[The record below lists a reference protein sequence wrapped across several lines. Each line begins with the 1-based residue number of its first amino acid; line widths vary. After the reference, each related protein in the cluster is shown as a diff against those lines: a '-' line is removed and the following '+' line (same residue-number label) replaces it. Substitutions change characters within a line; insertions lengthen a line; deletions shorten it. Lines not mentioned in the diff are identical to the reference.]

1 MADERL
7 IFPLGFDLEDGV
19 KEVEKEWRSTYRKK
33 LQTTINKTPIKIKLD
48 IDPKGLDLK
57 SLKDYTKLTKE
68 ATKAAKDA
76 ADVAS
81 KRALQRERES
91 KARVAEAT
99 EAAKIAKA
107 KVQQEAAEVRLAS
120 AKERGAK
127 ASRSQTM
134 EYGRQMGYI
143 ERLITR
149 LGVYTGIYAAAGMV
163 RDIRETTAEFE
174 LQQVALG
181 AIIQDAYEAQV
192 LFSQIKAA
200 AVESP
205 YQIKE
210 LVNYTKQLAT
220 YGFEQN
226 ALFDTTMKLADISAG
241 LGADMSRIIL
251 AVGQISAATVLKGTE
266 LRQLTELGIPMVEL
280 LADKFTQLRGEV
292 VTTGEVFEM
301 ISDKAV
307 SFKMV
312 EEILNDLTSAGGMFY
327 DMQRKQADTLAGQWS
342 NLKDS
347 IAIAYDEIGNTGAVR
362 GAMEGTIKTLKAL
375 TSEWRL
381 VAGFVGNVA
390 TSYAIMK
397 AASLFLPNQVINT
410 KMLEKATEDLAK
422 AQERYNEA
430 QRRGLSTKGAERA
443 IRSAELM
450 QAAAESTTLFGRGFR
465 RIAAYLAGG
474 GWVTI
479 LISGL
484 TLIVSWFIS
493 ARKEANRLND
503 ELKKIGDEGVA
514 EMDRATKNFERLAK
528 IAVDSVDGTR
538 EQTEAIKELQRTYG
552 DVIPVQDLTIEK
564 LRSMTDGYEN
574 LTRAIREKIEV
585 QAVEQKISTIQ
596 ADYGDRIR
604 AEEEEVREYL
614 SRYFKDLN
622 EKQITRVV
630 NNLRKASI
638 DGAIQSA
645 NDAIKAMRNALMTEV
660 GLDVPLSRVQKYTE
674 YYEFIKLI
682 NEQEQAIKK
691 QTDSL
696 KESQNQLGLFSD
708 AWENFNENVLPKVK
722 TSGPEFSFEWNES
735 RIIGRVNA
743 YADFIKEQFKEKG
756 ISNLLSNEIFNGGR
770 IDFDSLRQVV
780 SSVDKDFKYPLINLI
795 KEIEKEYN
803 KLIPTDRMSKVIK
816 DKFIEVAESTGASM
830 DVLQG
835 YLKNADTSVVDWAKT
850 IEEAVGST
858 QKKLDEMTFTN
869 QQIDA
874 GLGGPLLPYT
884 DQEIDNTTNK
894 LDALKTI
901 LEWISIFLTDNKS
914 TKPEDNRLRILNEE
928 VSLLEKVYAKYK
940 EYAKYVSSADAE
952 RKTREYF
959 GDTINNLRFGSAFD
973 SSTLSDILK
982 KYQAAARALPDSEKA
997 VMEIGFKADDASWQ
1011 QVLDDTKER
1020 VEELAEAVS
1029 RSKEAKDFY
1038 DKMLGMTGDRQ
1049 LSADLTMSVYGGVGD
1064 DLKENI
1070 KNQLVQAFKGVDI
1083 AKYISG
1089 KNIDYKS
1096 LEKLIG
1102 TLPEDMQAN
1111 ARKIVEEG
1119 IKSNAEIIQD
1129 LYKTL
1134 IKFEDYES
1142 KRVTI
1147 LRNGIEERRK
1157 IEQADL
1163 AQSEKDR
1170 LKAASQ
1176 TAESKALA
1184 KLEYEDFKS
1193 SDMYITMFENLDYVS
1208 SDTLRRMR
1216 EKLLELKTT
1225 MGESLDP
1232 TQLKEIVTKMEDIDA
1247 ELSRK
1252 NPFKTLSRSIQ
1263 EYKDEYGKISKKSL
1277 EKDLLTANQER
1288 NTARAD
1294 ADAKADAVLA
1304 QEEMVRLAEEEYGVD
1319 SESAAMQRILLE
1331 DAKAELTIAKDNLR
1345 QKEKTLDNLNDQA
1358 RAWRNIKK
1366 AVKEAIEGEDGIV
1379 DWLNS
1384 AQSILDSVKSL
1395 GEGMGIGEEFSG
1407 WMEAISGIV
1416 GGTASTATGIGQILS
1431 GNIAGGIAN
1440 TIKGLSDV
1448 ALGIFDASYVERV
1461 ENANAEIQ
1469 RQETL
1474 LFDLGSAYERLETA
1488 MADALGSDY
1497 IANYNSRVEN
1507 LKAQAEAYQKQADAE
1522 RDKGKKA
1529 DEEAIKEY
1537 EAKAREVNQAIED
1550 MASEVSEHF
1559 LGTDLTSAARDFAQ
1573 AWVDAYKE
1581 FSSTTDAM
1589 KDKFSEMVENM
1600 IVESLAAKVIEGQL
1614 GEIFDMVDTMSK
1626 DGQLSVSDAAH
1637 IAELSKLASQNIDV
1651 GMTNLMSALESAG
1664 ISVRGMGTDLTGI
1677 SKDIATASEE
1687 SILGLAAGI
1696 NTQNFY
1702 ISQVPPKLD
1711 TIIAI
1716 LQGGGNPVAGV
1727 NVQDLITIQN
1737 QHLASLPNIATN
1749 TLNTAD
1755 RCERAAVACESALS
1769 KISSVIS
1776 VRGTASTH
1784 VVNTN

>member
-107 KVQQEAAEVRLAS
+107 KAQQEAAEVRLAS

-127 ASRSQTM
+127 ASRSQTV

-181 AIIQDAYEAQV
+181 AIIQDAHEAQV

-210 LVNYTKQLAT
+210 LVNYTKQLAA

-347 IAIAYDEIGNTGAVR
+347 IAIAYDEIGNTDAVR
-362 GAMEGTIKTLKAL
+362 GAMEGTIKTLKVL

-443 IRSAELM
+443 KRSAELM

-474 GWVTI
+474 GWVTV

-604 AEEEEVREYL
+604 AEEEKVREYL

-645 NDAIKAMRNALMTEV
+645 NDAVKAMRNALMTEV
-660 GLDVPLSRVQKYTE
+660 GLDVPVSRVQKYTE

-682 NEQEQAIKK
+682 NEQEQAITK

-743 YADFIKEQFKEKG
+743 YADFIKEQFREKG

-816 DKFIEVAESTGASM
+816 DKFIEVASSTGASM

-835 YLKNADTSVVDWAKT
+835 YLKNADTSVADWAKT
-850 IEEAVGST
+850 IEEAVDST
-858 QKKLDEMTFTN
+858 QKKLNEMTFTN

-874 GLGGPLLPYT
+874 GLGGPLRPYD
-884 DQEIDNTTNK
+884 DQEIDSTTNK
-894 LDALKTI
+894 LTALKTI
-901 LEWISIFLTDNKS
+901 LEWISNFLTNKEGTTS
-914 TKPEDNRLRILNEE
+914 GDNRLRMLNEE

-940 EYAKYVSSADAE
+940 EFVKYMSSTEAE
-952 RKTREYF
+952 TKTRDYF
-959 GDTINNLRFGSAFD
+959 ADTIDSLRFGPAFD
-973 SSTLSDILK
+973 SASLKAILK
-982 KYQAAARALPDSEKA
+982 MYQDTARSLPDSDKA
-997 VMEIGFKADDASWQ
+997 VLELGFKADDVSWQ
-1011 QVLDDTKER
+1011 DTLEETKKR
-1020 VEELAEAVS
+1020 VAELADAVA

-1049 LSADLTMSVYGGVGD
+1049 LSADLTMNVYGGVGD

-1070 KNQLVQAFKGVDI
+1070 KNQLVQAFEGVDI
-1083 AKYISG
+1083 TKYISG

-1142 KRVTI
+1142 KRVNI
-1147 LRNGIEERRK
+1147 LRNGIEERRR
-1157 IEQADL
+1157 IEQADI

-1263 EYKDEYGKISKKSL
+1263 EYKDEYGMISKKSL
-1277 EKDLLTANQER
+1277 EKDLLTANEER
-1288 NTARAD
+1288 DTARAD

-1331 DAKAELTIAKDNLR
+1331 DAKAELAIAKDNLR
-1345 QKEKTLDNLNDQA
+1345 QKEETLDNLNDQA

-1384 AQSILDSVKSL
+1384 AQSMLDSVKSL
-1395 GEGMGIGEEFSG
+1395 GEGMGAREEFSG
-1407 WMEAISGIV
+1407 WMEALSGIV
-1416 GGTASTATGIGQILS
+1416 GGAGTTATGIGQILS
-1431 GNIAGGIAN
+1431 GQWAQGLAN
-1440 TIKGLSDV
+1440 VVKGLSDV
-1448 ALGIFDASYVERV
+1448 ALGIFDASYVNRV
-1461 ENANAEIQ
+1461 AAANEEIARQAQILESLDRSYQALEKSAE
-1469 RQETL
+1469 EAFGTEYL
-1474 LFDLGSAYERLETA
+1474 DNYSDRLVKLYA
-1488 MADALGSDY
+1488 M
-1497 IANYNSRVEN
+1497 
-1507 LKAQAEAYQKQADAE
+1507 QAAYQAQADAE
-1522 RDKGKKA
+1522 RDKGKKEDQDATKDYEKQAQEVA
-1529 DEEAIKEY
+1529 DQIAEMYGEI
-1537 EAKAREVNQAIED
+1537 
-1550 MASEVSEHF
+1550 SEKF
-1559 LGTDLTSAARDFAQ
+1559 TGTDLGSAARDFAD
-1573 AWVDAYKE
+1573 AWLEAYKT
-1581 FSSTTDAM
+1581 FGNTADAIGEKFREMIDNMVAESVIAGVM
-1589 KDKFSEMVENM
+1589 KTALKPVFDLIDGMTADDLYDPKFWQNLGTAVETAT
-1600 IVESLAAKVIEGQL
+1600 E
-1614 GEIFDMVDTMSK
+1614 
-1626 DGQLSVSDAAH
+1626 DA
-1637 IAELSKLASQNIDV
+1637 DV
-1651 GMTNLMSALESAG
+1651 GATNAIKMLEAMGINIREMGAG
-1664 ISVRGMGTDLTGI
+1664 LTGI

-1702 ISQVPPKLD
+1702 ISQIHAAVLR
-1711 TIIAI
+1711 IEM
-1716 LQGGGNPVAGV
+1716 LMQSGGTGV
-1727 NVQDLITIQN
+1727 NIQDLITIQN
-1737 QHLASLPNIATN
+1737 QHLAHLPNIAA
-1749 TLNTAD
+1749 NTAGTLQ
-1755 RCERAAVACESALS
+1755 RCEQILGQVTDIATNLGR
-1769 KISSVIS
+1769 VIAPA
-1776 VRGTASTH
+1776 GTPSTH
-1784 VVNTN
+1784 QVHTTLS

>member
-7 IFPLGFDLEDGV
+7 IFPIGFDLEEGV
-19 KEVEKEWRSTYRKK
+19 KEVEKEWKSTYRKK
-33 LQTTINKTPIKIKLD
+33 LQATINKTPLKIKLD

-107 KVQQEAAEVRLAS
+107 KAQQEAAEVRLAS

-127 ASRSQTM
+127 ASRSQTI

-149 LGVYTGIYAAAGMV
+149 LGLYAGIYAAAGMI

-174 LQQVALG
+174 LQEVALG
-181 AIIQDAYEAQV
+181 AIIQNAHEAQV

-210 LVNYTKQLAT
+210 LVNYTKQLAA
-220 YGFEQN
+220 YGFEQK

-280 LADKFTQLRGEV
+280 LAEKFTQLKGEIV
-292 VTTGEVFEM
+292 STGEVFEM

-327 DMQRKQADTLAGQWS
+327 DMQRKQAETLAGQWS

-381 VAGFVGNVA
+381 VAGFVGNAA

-397 AASLFLPNQVINT
+397 AASLFLPNQVTNT

-430 QRRGLSTKGAERA
+430 QRLGLSTKSAERA
-443 IRSAELM
+443 KRSAELM
-450 QAAAESTTLFGRGFR
+450 QAAAESTTLFGRGLR

-474 GWVTI
+474 GWIAI
-479 LISGL
+479 LVSGL

-503 ELKKIGDEGVA
+503 ELKKIGSEGVA
-514 EMDRATKNFERLAK
+514 EMDRATKNFKRLAK

-574 LTRAIREKIEV
+574 LTRAIREKIEL
-585 QAVEQKISTIQ
+585 QAIEQKISTIQ

-604 AEEEEVREYL
+604 TEEEKVREYL

-622 EKQITRVV
+622 EKQITRVI

-645 NDAIKAMRNALMTEV
+645 NDAIKAMRNALLTEV
-660 GLDVPLSRVQKYTE
+660 GLDVPVPKIQKYDE
-674 YYEFIKLI
+674 YYKFIKLI

-696 KESQNQLGLFSD
+696 KESENQLGLFSD
-708 AWENFNENVLPKVK
+708 AWKNFNDNVLPKVK

-743 YADFIKEQFKEKG
+743 YTNFIKEQFREKG

-816 DKFIEVAESTGASM
+816 NKFIEVAESTGASM

-835 YLKNADTSVVDWAKT
+835 YLKNADTSVADWAKS
-850 IEEAVGST
+850 IEEAVDST
-858 QKKLDEMTFTN
+858 QKKLNEMTFTN

-874 GLGGPLLPYT
+874 GLGGPLRPYT
-884 DQEIDNTTNK
+884 DQEIDDTTNK
-894 LDALKTI
+894 LGALKTI
-901 LEWISIFLTDNKS
+901 LEWISGFLT
-914 TKPEDNRLRILNEE
+914 TKRSKPDDRLRVLNEE

-940 EYAKYVSSADAE
+940 EYLKYMSSAEAKV
-952 RKTREYF
+952 KTEEYF
-959 GDTINNLRFGSAFD
+959 AGTIDSLRFGAAFD
-973 SSTLSDILK
+973 TTKLKEILT
-982 KYQAAARALPDSEKA
+982 KYQDAARSLPESDET
-997 VMEIGFKADDASWQ
+997 VLELGFKVDDVSWQ
-1011 QVLDDTKER
+1011 ETLDDMKGR
-1020 VEELAEAVS
+1020 VAELADAVA

-1038 DKMLGMTGDRQ
+1038 DKMLGMTGDKQ

-1070 KNQLVQAFKGVDI
+1070 KSQLTDAFKGVDI
-1083 AKYISG
+1083 SSAFSG
-1089 KNIDYKS
+1089 DNVDYKK
-1096 LEKLIG
+1096 LEALIPQ
-1102 TLPEDMQAN
+1102 LPEDLQDN
-1111 ARKIVEEG
+1111 ARKLVNEG
-1119 IKSNAEIIQD
+1119 IKDNARWLQD
-1129 LYKTL
+1129 LYKTYEEFKTYEQRRTTVMEREAQKRKEIEASTSLTPEQKETQIAASHKREAQELDTIDLEEFKASDDWIQTFENIDKVGTKSIQHLMVVLKEFIETNRDLTPEQIKTLMTEYEKLYQGL
-1134 IKFEDYES
+1134 IARNPLKAITQGTKEYFLALKELRKAKKGEELKEAKEEEQVAQKEVREARQEVRQADTEQDKVAAKQRLAAAEEKLAKAQQ
-1142 KRVTI
+1142 KRAKSETAVRKAQDKQRAA
-1147 LRNGIEERRK
+1147 LNKVRNGVTESTEAYTALGEVINGVMETFNVDETSELGIALTSVSQALTMVAGVLGVINVMITLIESHPLVLAISAGIMAIIAAIMLFKNLKTADAEAK
-1157 IEQADL
+1157 IEAMT
-1163 AQSEKDR
+1163 K
-1170 LKAASQ
+1170 
-1176 TAESKALA
+1176 
-1184 KLEYEDFKS
+1184 KLEELEYA
-1193 SDMYITMFENLDYVS
+1193 Y
-1208 SDTLRRMR
+1208 
-1216 EKLLELKTT
+1216 EKL
-1225 MGESLDP
+1225 
-1232 TQLKEIVTKMEDIDA
+1232 
-1247 ELSRK
+1247 
-1252 NPFKTLSRSIQ
+1252 
-1263 EYKDEYGKISKKSL
+1263 
-1277 EKDLLTANQER
+1277 EK
-1288 NTARAD
+1288 
-1294 ADAKADAVLA
+1294 A
-1304 QEEMVRLAEEEYGVD
+1304 QE
-1319 SESAAMQRILLE
+1319 
-1331 DAKAELTIAKDNLR
+1331 KA
-1345 QKEKTLDNLNDQA
+1345 
-1358 RAWRNIKK
+1358 
-1366 AVKEAIEGEDGIV
+1366 
-1379 DWLNS
+1379 
-1384 AQSILDSVKSL
+1384 
-1395 GEGMGIGEEFSG
+1395 F
-1407 WMEAISGIV
+1407 
-1416 GGTASTATGIGQILS
+1416 
-1431 GNIAGGIAN
+1431 
-1440 TIKGLSDV
+1440 
-1448 ALGIFDASYVERV
+1448 
-1461 ENANAEIQ
+1461 
-1469 RQETL
+1469 
-1474 LFDLGSAYERLETA
+1474 
-1488 MADALGSDY
+1488 GSDY
-1497 IANYNSRVEN
+1497 IENYNQRMKN
-1507 LKAQAEAYQKQADAE
+1507 LLEQQQAYLAQAEAE
-1522 RDKGKKA
+1522 RSKGKEA
-1529 DEEAIKEY
+1529 DEEKAKDY
-1537 EAKAREVNQAIED
+1537 EKSAQETADSIADSQTEL
-1550 MASEVSEHF
+1550 SEHF

-1573 AWVDAYKE
+1573 AWIDAYKE
-1581 FSSTTDAM
+1581 FGSTTDAM
-1589 KDKFSEMVENM
+1589 KDKFSEMIETM
-1600 IVESLAAKVIEGQL
+1600 IVESLAAKVIQGQL
-1614 GEIFDMVDTMSK
+1614 SDIFDMVDDLSK

-1637 IAELSKLASQNIDV
+1637 IAELSKLASENIDI
-1651 GMTNLMSALESAG
+1651 GMTNLMNALEAAG

-1716 LQGGGNPVAGV
+1716 LQGGANPVGGI

-1737 QHLASLPNIATN
+1737 QHLAYLPNIATN

-1776 VRGTASTH
+1776 VRGTASSH